1 VDRLYLNGYVPLL
14 QAPGHITTFCRQQL
28 NAPIASPALFRPLLE
43 RFVHAVDAFAD
54 QHHVPIIH
62 FSRGQKKD
70 AVAAQQRAGFIA
82 EEGVVFI
89 GIAQEKATS
98 FKGHKQSTQPGVS
111 FTFSRQPVYVNQF
124 YFYVQDREWGPAFI
138 KIGSYL
144 PYPVRVCLNAHE
156 WAKQQARRQGLA
168 FESLDNGFR
177 WCADPTRL
185 QRICDRLGPSDVQ
198 RFFDRWMRR
207 LPWPLTTA
215 DRAAGYGHRLTIWQL
230 EVSLTQVF
238 DAPRYGRQ
246 FFETLIGD
254 NLDLGRPD
262 RVNLLFPTR
271 MTRRTPPPRGGY
283 HTRVVTTGV
292 APSLHIGYKHTDIK
306 QYFKEQHALRT
317 ETTIN
322 DAKDFQPTK
331 ALSTLGH
338 LRSIGEQINDR
349 LLDAERL
356 NHACSLEPARF
367 ERLQQPIVLG
377 NRRVAALRFGDLRV
391 HALLQ
396 AISHF
401 TLVPEGFQNRD
412 LRPLV
417 AALLGRQLD
426 AYSRGA
432 MTYDLRRLRLHGL
445 IQRVP
450 RSHRYLVTLDGL
462 QIASFYNTLY
472 HHVLRP
478 GWATL
483 AEPTIDTPA
492 PLDTA
497 IRHLADVTRGLF
509 HQIYSESERSTA
521 AA

>member
-1 VDRLYLNGYVPLL
+1 LD
-14 QAPGHITTFCRQQL
+14 A
-28 NAPIASPALFRPLLE
+28 APALT
-43 RFVHAVDAFAD
+43 A
-54 QHHVPIIH
+54 
-62 FSRGQKKD
+62 
-70 AVAAQQRAGFIA
+70 
-82 EEGVVFI
+82 
-89 GIAQEKATS
+89 
-98 FKGHKQSTQPGVS
+98 
-111 FTFSRQPVYVNQF
+111 
-124 YFYVQDREWGPAFI
+124 
-138 KIGSYL
+138 
-144 PYPVRVCLNAHE
+144 
-156 WAKQQARRQGLA
+156 
-168 FESLDNGFR
+168 
-177 WCADPTRL
+177 
-185 QRICDRLGPSDVQ
+185 
-198 RFFDRWMRR
+198 
-207 LPWPLTTA
+207 A

-292 APSLHIGYKHTDIK
+292 APSLHIGDKHTDIK

-322 DAKDFQPTK
+322 DARDFQPTK
-331 ALSTLGH
+331 ALATLGH

-356 NHACSLEPARF
+356 NHACSLEPSRF
-367 ERLQQPIVLG
+367 EQLQQPIVLA
-377 NRRVAALRFGDLRV
+377 NRRVSALRFGDLRV

-401 TLVPEGFQNRD
+401 TLMPEGFQNRD
-412 LRPLV
+412 LRPVV

-426 AYSRGA
+426 AYSRRA

-445 IQRVP
+445 IQRVA

-472 HHVLRP
+472 QHVLRP

-483 AEPTIDTPA
+483 VQPTIDTPA

-497 IRHLADVTRGLF
+497 IRHLADITRGLF
-509 HQIYSESERSTA
+509 QHIHSRSDPSA
-521 AA
+521 AAA

>member
-1 VDRLYLNGYVPLL
+1 MAGRREPL
-14 QAPGHITTFCRQQL
+14 P
-28 NAPIASPALFRPLLE
+28 FR
-43 RFVHAVDAFAD
+43 
-54 QHHVPIIH
+54 
-62 FSRGQKKD
+62 
-70 AVAAQQRAGFIA
+70 RAGNFIRLEFAHALA
-82 EEGVVFI
+82 E
-89 GIAQEKATS
+89 IAA
-98 FKGHKQSTQPGVS
+98 
-111 FTFSRQPVYVNQF
+111 
-124 YFYVQDREWGPAFI
+124 
-138 KIGSYL
+138 
-144 PYPVRVCLNAHE
+144 
-156 WAKQQARRQGLA
+156 ARRHEA
-168 FESLDNGFR
+168 REKS
-177 WCADPTRL
+177 
-185 QRICDRLGPSDVQ
+185 
-198 RFFDRWMRR
+198 
-207 LPWPLTTA
+207 

-238 DAPRYGRQ
+238 HAPLYGRQ
-246 FFETLIGD
+246 FFETLIRD

-283 HTRVVTTGV
+283 HTRVITTGV
-292 APSLHIGYKHTDIK
+292 APSLHISYKHTDIK

-322 DAKDFQPTK
+322 DARDFQPTK

-338 LRSIGEQINDR
+338 LRTIGERINQR
-349 LLDAERL
+349 LLDTERL
-356 NHACSLEPARF
+356 NHACSLEPSRF
-367 ERLQQPIVLG
+367 EQLQQPIVLG
-377 NRRVAALRFGDLRV
+377 NRRVSALRFGDARV
-391 HALLQ
+391 HSLLQ

-401 TLVPEGFQNRD
+401 SLVAEGFQNRD

-417 AALLGRQLD
+417 AALLGRPLD
-426 AYSRGA
+426 AYLRGA

-450 RSHRYLVTLDGL
+450 RSHRYTVTLDGV
-462 QIASFYNTLY
+462 QIASFYATLY

-483 AEPTIDTPA
+483 AEPTLHTPA

-509 HQIYSESERSTA
+509 QQVHSEPDHSIA

>member
-1 VDRLYLNGYVPLL
+1 
-14 QAPGHITTFCRQQL
+14 
-28 NAPIASPALFRPLLE
+28 
-43 RFVHAVDAFAD
+43 
-54 QHHVPIIH
+54 
-62 FSRGQKKD
+62 
-70 AVAAQQRAGFIA
+70 
-82 EEGVVFI
+82 
-89 GIAQEKATS
+89 
-98 FKGHKQSTQPGVS
+98 
-111 FTFSRQPVYVNQF
+111 
-124 YFYVQDREWGPAFI
+124 VQDREWGPAFI

-185 QRICDRLGPSDVQ
+185 QRICDRLGPTDVQ
-198 RFFDRWMRR
+198 RFFDRWMQR
-207 LPWPLTTA
+207 LPWPLTRA

-238 DAPRYGRQ
+238 DAPLHGRQ

-322 DAKDFQPTK
+322 DARDFQPTK
-331 ALSTLGH
+331 ALATLGH

-356 NHACSLEPARF
+356 NHACSLEPSRF
-367 ERLQQPIVLG
+367 ERLQQPIVLA
-377 NRRVAALRFGDLRV
+377 NRRVSALRFGDLRV

-396 AISHF
+396 AIRHF
-401 TLVPEGFQNRD
+401 TLVAEGFQNRD

-462 QIASFYNTLY
+462 QIASFYTTLY

-509 HQIYSESERSTA
+509 QQIHSESDPSTA